1 MIVTC
6 YFIYLLIVICVS
18 TFLLLCLLYSP
29 VHHNPDFH
37 STYVFKPRKE
47 MGETT
52 TTTTTKSD
60 DTNTAPPKVK
70 FALFDLDGCLYPI
83 ENGYA
88 PSLVKFYS
96 FSIHFFFF
104 NKQVRT
110 RVSRASV

>member
-1 MIVTC
+1 M
-6 YFIYLLIVICVS
+6 S
-18 TFLLLCLLYSP
+18 TFLLLCLLYS
-29 VHHNPDFH
+29 PDFH

-47 MGETT
+47 MGET

-96 FSIHFFFF
+96 FSINFFFF